1 MRRKAG
7 LGAIQKRKVDAE
19 KFKYVFL
26 SFVDIFWKV
35 RDLTQL
41 PLTISVLLMCK

>member
-19 KFKYVFL
+19 KFKYVFVFFEYL
-26 SFVDIFWKV
+26 WKSWGPNSLTSDHFGSFDV
-35 RDLTQL
+35 
-41 PLTISVLLMCK
+41 